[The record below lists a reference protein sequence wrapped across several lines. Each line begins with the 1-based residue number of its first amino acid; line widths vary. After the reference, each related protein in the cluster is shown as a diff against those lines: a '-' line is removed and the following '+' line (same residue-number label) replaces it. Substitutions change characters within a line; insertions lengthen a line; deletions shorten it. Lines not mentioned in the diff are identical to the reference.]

1 MEGLGQR
8 RQRGYGGDQ
17 RGFVLVTVLIV
28 IALLL
33 PAVLVFYSK
42 AQVNLAQAA
51 NFRDS
56 IQAIRLAR
64 SGVEGAI
71 GILKADDASYDGK
84 GDRWAL
90 RFPALGVG
98 TGMLEVRI
106 DDEDGKLN
114 LNTLLAAAGDK
125 DVVNRQVEERLRKL
139 ITRLGGRPEVVDSL
153 IDWMDRDDKVYGDQ
167 GAEESYY
174 RERGQTV
181 KNGPLDSLDELLRI
195 RGFDRDLLVDRRL
208 LDYVTVAPTDGKLNV
223 NTAPAELLL
232 DLHPDLRE
240 GLVEEIVRRRDE
252 KDFTSMNDLKG
263 VIGLADPLAA
273 RLDPLVKVNSF
284 FFTIRAKYT
293 AGNVVKQVESLVR
306 RDGGMVTILSWRE
319 F

>member
-1 MEGLGQR
+1 MERLQHR
-8 RQRGYGGDQ
+8 RHRGYSGDE

-42 AQVNLAQAA
+42 AQVNLTQAA

-71 GILKADDASYDGK
+71 GVLKADDASYDGK

-98 TGMLEVRI
+98 TGLLEVKI

-114 LNTLLAAAGDK
+114 INTLVAAAVDK
-125 DVVNRQVEERLRKL
+125 DVVNPEVETRLRKL
-139 ITRLGGRPEVVDSL
+139 ITRLGGRPEVVDGL
-153 IDWMDRDDKVYGDQ
+153 IDWMDRDDKVFGDQ
-167 GAEESYY
+167 GAEESFY

-195 RGFDRDLLVDRRL
+195 RGFDRELLVDRKL
-208 LDYVTVAPTDGKLNV
+208 LDYLTVAPTDGKLNL
-223 NTAPAELLL
+223 NTAPVELLL

-240 GLVEEIVRRRDE
+240 GLVEEIVRYRDE
-252 KDFTSMNDLKG
+252 KDFTSMDDVKK
-263 VIGLADPLAA
+263 VIGLAEPLAA
-273 RLDPLVKVNSF
+273 RLNPLLKVSSV